1 MNSFLFEKLLF
12 SYVTLKF
19 LFSQRFAFCHF
30 WTIIENYL
38 LDHKIKFQLRIEN
51 QDRSRNKTRGQKIE
65 WFNPIQLQHCWCFS
79 CCLHWTLGPSSKCSQ
94 LKSFTQ
100 KSSFQCKSQTC
111 KLEDRINEIF
121 IVGITY
127 KNKQVSLPRYCW
139 SNCWFKQCV
148 YSEKDLSG
156 MSKMYSMEYFYK

>member
-51 QDRSRNKTRGQKIE
+51 QDQSRNKTRGQKIE
-65 WFNPIQLQHCWCFS
+65 WFNSIQLQHCWCFS
-79 CCLHWTLGPSSKCSQ
+79 CCLPWILGSLSKCSQ

-100 KSSFQCKSQTC
+100 KVASSANHKHANLKTGLMKYLLSVLPIKTSRYHY
-111 KLEDRINEIF
+111 LGTVEV
-121 IVGITY
+121 IVGL
-127 KNKQVSLPRYCW
+127 NS
-139 SNCWFKQCV
+139 V
-148 YSEKDLSG
+148 YSEKELSG
-156 MSKMYSMEYFYK
+156 MSKIYSMEYFYK